1 MPESANERIFR
12 RIIEDG
18 FNRGDLT
25 TFDELVAADCVEH
38 QAHPPGV
45 PTVGP
50 AAPRAVAES
59 LRRAFPDL
67 TLTIEDMSADG
78 DKVWARIRS
87 TGTHEGPF
95 FGNAATHRRMAID
108 VIDIARFEDGKMVD
122 HWGVADRLGVLV
134 QLELAPR
141 PGPASEALRSD
152 H

>member
-1 MPESANERIFR
+1 VRRSRQRLMIAASAA
-12 RIIEDG
+12 
-18 FNRGDLT
+18 T
-25 TFDELVAADCVEH
+25 VAIVA
-38 QAHPPGV
+38 
-45 PTVGP
+45 TLVGP
-50 AAPRAVAES
+50 IPGFAATRSTGAAPRAVAAS

-67 TLTIEDMSADG
+67 TLTIEDMTDDG